1 MRAVALPGVY
11 GAVRVGFLL
20 AGVGLFAIA
29 ESTMGQVVPGNATEV
44 AGTRPDQEN
53 DHSDR
58 DAGTDTADAGTH
70 TGELRFAIPEILD
83 STLDLTEIEIDG
95 VLDEADWENARV
107 FTGFTQRTP
116 IEGVPAENDTEVRV
130 LFGDDAIWIA
140 ARMWD
145 SEPERIVRRLT
156 RRDTHGSYDQFS
168 IHLDP
173 NLDGLTGYNFR
184 VSAANVQG
192 DLYFY
197 NDDKMDT
204 AWNAVWSSAVVVDDL
219 GWTAE
224 MRIPLSQIRYE
235 ASDEVQTWGI
245 NFHRLRI
252 ASNERSYYSL
262 ISGTRRGIVSQMGRL
277 DQVRVS
283 RPSRRLEL
291 LPYAVSSLENGPATE
306 GDPFFDGTDT
316 GQRFGMD
323 MSYGLG
329 AAFTLDA
336 TINPDF
342 GQVEA
347 DPAVINLSAFET
359 FFPEQRPFF
368 VEDARIF
375 DFGLSGGRNS
385 LFYSRRIGRSPH
397 GGQPSNV
404 LFSDIPDN
412 ATILGAAKLAG
423 RTSSGLSLGALTAVT
438 GNEFG
443 KGLYESGEQGEF
455 LVEPRTTFGVVSVGQ
470 DFNEGTTQIRGL
482 GSFMSR
488 DLPADG
494 SFNWLSSNAFDV
506 GARFEHQ
513 WADRD
518 WAVWGFFSGSHV
530 RGTEEAMYRT
540 QTSSTHYLQ
549 RPDATRFSV
558 NPDATSLSGR
568 DWRVQLE
575 KRNGQH
581 WTGSVWAA
589 EVSKVFEINDVGFST
604 NAERL
609 DGGFRVGYREIRPG
623 SLFRNYN
630 FTLSSFHNWS
640 HEALDDTW
648 SIESWHNARTNGN
661 YSLNVNSQ
669 FMNYW
674 NVRGS
679 VRYQPQKMSRRA
691 TRGGPMMVGPA
702 STSWNVNVSSDRRK
716 AFNAGLNFDQSWDQI
731 GGGGRRQVR
740 LDLNIRP
747 SDNLYIRLN
756 PRYELSTSSAQYVT
770 STATLPYAP
779 TYDRRYLFSD
789 LDRTTVSME
798 TRVEWTFSPTL
809 SLQLFAQ
816 PLLSSGDYIQYKQ
829 LEATQSYDFDE
840 FVPGV
845 IDQQPGGTFC
855 SGSICELDGVQYVDF
870 DGDGETDYSF
880 GDRDFNVRSLVGNA
894 VLRWEYRPGSTI
906 FFVWQRNQADRASTG
921 DFDFN
926 DDLGALFGAPAVNRF
941 IIKVNYWLGI

>member
-1 MRAVALPGVY
+1 MKHDVNVVPWVVLLPV
-11 GAVRVGFLL
+11 LL
-20 AGVGLFAIA
+20 AAAAPVAAQFDDRPGA
-29 ESTMGQVVPGNATEV
+29 EQIEAEQVEAERVEAEDV
-44 AGTRPDQEN
+44 DY
-53 DHSDR
+53 
-58 DAGTDTADAGTH
+58 ADV
-70 TGELRFAIPEILD
+70 ED
-83 STLDLTEIEIDG
+83 IEIDG
-95 VLDEADWENARV
+95 ILDEADWEQAHV
-107 FTGFTQRTP
+107 FTGFTQREP
-116 IEGVPAENDTEVRV
+116 VEGVPAEHDTEVRV
-130 LFGDDAIWIA
+130 IFGEDAIWIA

-145 SEPERIVRRLT
+145 DEPDLIDRRLT
-156 RRDTHGSYDQFS
+156 RRDVFGAYDQFS
-168 IHLDP
+168 VHLDP

-197 NDDKMDT
+197 NDDRMDA
-204 AWNAVWSSAVVVDDL
+204 AWNAVWSSAVRIDDQ

-235 ASDEVQTWGI
+235 ASDDAQTWGI

-277 DQVRVS
+277 DGVLVS

-291 LPYAVSSLENGPATE
+291 LPYVVTSLENGPARA
-306 GDPFFDGTDT
+306 GDPFFDGIAT

-347 DPAVINLSAFET
+347 DPAVINLTAFET

-368 VEDARIF
+368 VEDARVF

-397 GGQPSNV
+397 GGPPSDV
-404 LFSDIPDN
+404 LFSDIPTN

-423 RTSSGLSLGALTAVT
+423 RTSGGLSLGALTAVT

-443 KGLYESGEQGEF
+443 RGLYDSGEQRDF
-455 LVEPRTTFGVVSVGQ
+455 LVEPRTTFGTFSVGQ
-470 DFNEGTTQIRGL
+470 DFNEGTTQIKGL

-494 SFNWLSSNAFDV
+494 AFDWLPSTALDL

-513 WADRD
+513 WGDRD
-518 WAVWGFFSGSHV
+518 WAIWGFLAGSYV
-530 RGTEEAMYRT
+530 RGTEASMYRI
-540 QTSSTHYLQ
+540 QTASTHYLQ

-558 NPDATSLSGR
+558 NSDATSLTGR
-568 DWRVQLE
+568 DWRVQLD
-575 KRNGQH
+575 KRNGEH
-581 WTGSVWAA
+581 WTGSLWAA
-589 EVSKVFEINDVGFST
+589 EVSKAFEINDIGFST

-609 DGGFRVGYREIRPG
+609 DGGFRFGYREIRPG
-623 SLFRNYN
+623 RLFRNYSV
-630 FTLSSFHNWS
+630 TLSSFHNWS

-648 SIESWHNARTNGN
+648 SVGSWNNARTNGN
-661 YSLNVNSQ
+661 YSLNTNGQ
-669 FMNYW
+669 FLNYW
-674 NVRGS
+674 NVRS
-679 VRYQPQKMSRRA
+679 TLRYQPQKMSRRA

-702 STSWNVNVSSDRRK
+702 STNWSVNVNSDRRK
-716 AFNAGLNFDQSWDQI
+716 AFNAGLNYERSRDAI
-731 GGGGRRQVR
+731 GGGGRQQFR
-740 LDLNIRP
+740 LDLNLRP
-747 SDNLYIRLN
+747 SDNLYVRIN
-756 PRYELSTSSAQYVT
+756 PRLETSTSSGQYVT
-770 STATLPYAP
+770 STGTVPYAP
-779 TYDRRYLFSD
+779 TYDRRYLFAD
-789 LDRTTVSME
+789 LDRTTISME
-798 TRVEWTFSPTL
+798 TRLEWTFSPTL

-829 LEATQSYDFDE
+829 LEATQSYDFIG

-845 IDQQPGGTFC
+845 IDLQPDGIFC
-855 SGSICELDGVQYVDF
+855 SSSICEADGIQYVDF
-870 DGDGETDYSF
+870 TGDGETDYSF
-880 GDRDFNVRSLVGNA
+880 VDRDFNVRSLIGNA

-921 DFDFN
+921 AFDFN
-926 DDLGALFGAPAVNRF
+926 DDLVALFGAPAVNRF
-941 IIKVNYWLGI
+941 IIKVNYWLGL